1 MKNMLKNRRL
11 WVLVIVVII
20 VFIGIRIK
28 NQGGLGI
35 VLSSKNE
42 DQVKETTFV
51 QVAKQFAL
59 TVPAKWSITEPVSGK
74 QTLIYP
80 AETKIS
86 GTDVQVLLNQ
96 DVIIVETAT
105 NKKESFA
112 ALMTEMQSTLEK
124 NGSTV
129 TVEEKDFG
137 SLKGSKLTVTGKTN
151 YQQLFFN
158 TPTIII
164 VTAKVD
170 HTIFDDLAKSV
181 TIDISNYANDI
192 AQVTNLTR
200 QTKQDI
206 ASGNFSGIYK
216 SASNDLKKLK
226 SEEEFSN
233 LLKDVS
239 VEFNNNVLI
248 WGIFINSKGLGSAV
262 NIVNQDKITR
272 RGSFYYLKN
281 KNQYFL
287 DAIRI
292 SGKIT
297 YSETAT
303 PN

>member
-1 MKNMLKNRRL
+1 MKNLLKNRRL
-11 WVLVIVVII
+11 WVLVIVVAII
-20 VFIGIRIK
+20 FIGIRIK
-28 NQGGLGI
+28 DQGGLGV

-80 AETKIS
+80 SETKMS
-86 GTDVQVLLNQ
+86 GTDVQALLNQ

-105 NKKESFA
+105 NKKESFD
-112 ALMTEMQSTLEK
+112 ALMTEMKSALEK
-124 NGSTV
+124 SGATV
-129 TVEEKDFG
+129 AVEAKEFG
-137 SLKGSKLTVTGKTN
+137 SLTGSKLTVTGKTN

-164 VTAKVD
+164 LTAKVD
-170 HTIFDDLAKSV
+170 HPIFDDLAKSV
-181 TIDISNYANDI
+181 TIDLSSYANEI
-192 AQVTNLTR
+192 AQITNLTR

-206 ASGNFSGIYK
+206 ASGNFSEIYK

-248 WGIFINSKGLGSAV
+248 WGIFINSKGLGAAV
-262 NIVNQDKITR
+262 NVVSQDKIVR
-272 RGSFYYLKN
+272 RGSFYYTKN
-281 KNQYFL
+281 KDQYLL

-292 SGKIT
+292 SGKIK
-297 YSETAT
+297 YGSE
-303 PN
+303 N